1 VRTVRGKDRDEDELR
16 RRMKSVDELAT
27 RLQRYFEELGS
38 KPLEEIL
45 AEVRREDPVVKQS
58 FAYLLLASVCEGL
71 EMNTEEIL
79 MVLEHARFE
88 LMLSAFARADATTL
102 ARVEE
107 LLSRRRRK

>member
-1 VRTVRGKDRDEDELR
+1 MKPEKGKEEDELR
-16 RRMKSVDELAT
+16 RRMEMVEGMAT
-27 RLQRYFEELGS
+27 KLQRYFEELGS
-38 KPLEEIL
+38 KPLEEVL
-45 AEVRREDPVVKQS
+45 AEVRGEDPVVRQS

-88 LMLSAFARADATTL
+88 LMLSAFARADAATL

-107 LLSRRRRK
+107 LLSRRRRR

>member
-1 VRTVRGKDRDEDELR
+1 MKAEKDKEKDELR
-16 RRMKSVDELAT
+16 RRVEMAEELAT
-27 RLQRYFEELGS
+27 RLQRYFEELRT
-38 KPLEEIL
+38 KPLEEVL
-45 AEVRREDPVVKQS
+45 AKVRGEDSVVRQS

-88 LMLSAFARADATTL
+88 LMLSAFARADAATL

-107 LLSRRRRK
+107 VLSRRRRK